1 MSDHTDI
8 AIADSLEGLA
18 VAQWVFGYFV
28 HQRVPGTVAGGMA
41 ELLALS
47 VMSQFAHEGER
58 GTPATPPSKL
68 AAIERAVDTF
78 LTDTD
83 APDKSQTKALTDVV
97 CAAVNS
103 AETALDNYAQTTDN
117 KPVTEH

>member
-1 MSDHTDI
+1 MTHPVIDV
-8 AIADSLEGLA
+8 ADSLEGRA
-18 VAQWVFGYFV
+18 VAQWAFGYFV
-28 HQRVPGTVAGGMA
+28 HRRVPGPVAGGMA

-47 VMSQFAHEGER
+47 VMSQFAREGER

-83 APDKSQTKALTDVV
+83 APDKSQTEALTDVV
-97 CAAVNS
+97 CAALNS
-103 AETALDNYAQTTDN
+103 AETALDNYVQQTDD
-117 KPVTEH
+117 KPVTAH